1 MSHDT
6 SPAGQDPAESAA
18 ASHAFAAV
26 AFQGAPFPIDTAKV
40 DNCQD
45 ANRQELGDT
54 CHPPT
59 VDNEGMPKSR
69 GQPESVDVEG
79 ISVELR
85 RFQLLV
91 RLMRQ
96 HAGINRAEIS
106 RRTGIDE
113 THLSKLC
120 NPERTGRTG
129 LSADIVRQV
138 RIGLNISPDFFFD
151 PQLKNVADE
160 ADLLKVYSLDEQR
173 QKKWQASVDEQL
185 HELSQFR
192 LEMQAM
198 LAMKDHEIN
207 RLKHELAQAAQNGG
221 PRKRPPR

>member
-1 MSHDT
+1 
-6 SPAGQDPAESAA
+6 
-18 ASHAFAAV
+18 
-26 AFQGAPFPIDTAKV
+26 
-40 DNCQD
+40 
-45 ANRQELGDT
+45 
-54 CHPPT
+54 
-59 VDNEGMPKSR
+59 MPKSR